1 MTSPPTPPVAAG
13 PPPAPGEYVPVKI
26 LISGGFGVGKTTMVG
41 SVSEIPPVT
50 TEVGMT
56 AASLSSDD
64 TSLVP
69 NKVATTVAMDFG
81 RITIDQHV
89 VLYLFGT
96 PGQYRFWFMWDQLCR
111 GALGAVI
118 LVDVRR
124 LQDSFGPI
132 DYFEEKGLP
141 FVVVVNQFDGAP
153 TYPTEALREALALR
167 PDVPLLTCDARHRQ
181 GAKEVLIALVE
192 HVAAAHRRMASTA
205 PDQPVSSGV

>member
-1 MTSPPTPPVAAG
+1 M
-13 PPPAPGEYVPVKI
+13 
-26 LISGGFGVGKTTMVG
+26 
-41 SVSEIPPVT
+41 
-50 TEVGMT
+50 
-56 AASLSSDD
+56 
-64 TSLVP
+64 P

-96 PGQYRFWFMWDQLCR
+96 PGKYRFWFMWDQLCR